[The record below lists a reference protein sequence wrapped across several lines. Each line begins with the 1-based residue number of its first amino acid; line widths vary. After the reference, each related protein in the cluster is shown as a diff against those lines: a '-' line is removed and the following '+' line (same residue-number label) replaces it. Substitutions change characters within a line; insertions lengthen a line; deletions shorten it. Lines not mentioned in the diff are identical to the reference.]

1 MEFTRRHAQLQRQS
15 FWNYHNG
22 SSEQHRLDVHNLM
35 RAAGIPFCLES
46 YDAIDYAPRVI
57 DAWNA
62 QYAAQGLRFK
72 VREGKF
78 VSFANC

>member
-1 MEFTRRHAQLQRQS
+1 MEFTRRHAQLQRQT

-22 SSEQHRLDVHNLM
+22 SSEQHRVDVHNLM

-57 DAWNA
+57 DAWNS
-62 QYAAQGLRFK
+62 QFAAQGLRFK
-72 VREGKF
+72 VSERMATCFGH
-78 VSFANC
+78 

>member
-1 MEFTRRHAQLQRQS
+1 MEFTRRHAQLQRQT

-22 SSEQHRLDVHNLM
+22 SSEQHRVDVHNLM

-57 DAWNA
+57 DAWNSHF
-62 QYAAQGLRFK
+62 AAQGLRFK
-72 VREGKF
+72 VSERMATCFGH
-78 VSFANC
+78 